1 MTERQQ
7 TAFRLFRAAGYSP
20 EGAAALVGNF
30 SQESGVNLHSGYTV
44 KTDHGSQGIAQWRLD
59 RLTHLEEFCEARGL
73 HSGTLAAQVQ
83 FAIYE
88 LGTEYPTLDAL
99 LRKGGDLDL
108 LTTMI
113 CNKYERPAKQFA
125 NIPNRI
131 KQARITLNE
140 AKIATGAV
148 VATGGVA
155 AGSGLA
161 AVIAY
166 LQSGPSA
173 GVIIAIGVMVLLGV
187 AYLVASRKRPAA
199 KGDGDDVEP
208 TLIGEG
214 ETILAELQRAQ
225 DDLAAAQARVEDLK
239 TRMLAHIKECQ
250 EAIGA

>member
-7 TAFRLFRAAGYSP
+7 TAFKLFRAAGYSP
-20 EGAAALVGNF
+20 DGAAALIGNF
-30 SQESGVNLHSGYTV
+30 SQESGVNLRSGYTV

-88 LGTEYPTLDAL
+88 LGTEYTTLDAL

-108 LTTMI
+108 LTMMI

-140 AKIATGAV
+140 SKAAGAV
-148 VATGGVA
+148 VATGGLA

-161 AVIAY
+161 AIIAY

-173 GVIIAIGVMVLLGV
+173 GVIIAIAIMVLLGV
-187 AYLVASRKRPAA
+187 AYLVASRKPKAVA
-199 KGDGDDVEP
+199 EQEEP
-208 TLIGEG
+208 ELIGQG
-214 ETILAELQRAQ
+214 ETILAELHRAEA
-225 DDLAAAQARVEDLK
+225 DLLAAQARYNELK
-239 TRMLAHIKECQ
+239 SKMLAHIKECQ
-250 EAIGA
+250 EAIGV